1 MYLEEIRDKICD
13 LSENK
18 EDILDVSFI
27 SHVIGSLPEKYHS
40 EGLLL
45 SHMLFETSGKGIT
58 IKKMQSM
65 LNV

>member
-1 MYLEEIRDKICD
+1 MYLEEIWDKIRD

-18 EDILDVSFI
+18 KEILDVSFI
-27 SHVIGSLPEKYHS
+27 SHVIGSLLEKYHS

-45 SHMLFETSGKGIT
+45 SQMLYDMSGKGVT
-58 IKKMQSM
+58 IKKMQSK